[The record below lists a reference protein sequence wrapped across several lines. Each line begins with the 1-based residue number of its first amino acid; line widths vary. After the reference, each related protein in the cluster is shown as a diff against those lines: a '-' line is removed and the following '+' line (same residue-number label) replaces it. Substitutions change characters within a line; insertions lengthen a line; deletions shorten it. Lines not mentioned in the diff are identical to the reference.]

1 MEDLKEGNEV
11 WSFIHKNTVTAFVCL
26 MSNDKLRQTLLPE
39 TQLPHV
45 V

>member
-11 WSFIHKNTVTAFVCL
+11 WSFIHTNTVTAFVCL
-26 MSNDKLRQTLLPE
+26 MTAIQTLLPE